1 MSKLEDLPSYMDKIT
16 EKVESLEKDIN
27 TQLETLNKF
36 DEKKLQAININ
47 ITKRRLSNTLYNLR
61 NIRGELESESERLKK
76 VLSP

>member
-1 MSKLEDLPSYMDKIT
+1 MDKIT